1 MKRFWTALAVAF
13 AAIFV
18 IAGCNDY
25 GNTFQGNT
33 GAQLS
38 FLSPADVNAGGPD
51 LVLKVTGA
59 GFVAKTVVQWN
70 GKKLVTTVTTDAS
83 GNVLS
88 VTAVVPAS
96 LTAAPGQASVNTLN
110 PFSGSGQNGLS
121 NSVSFLINPP
131 ANPLPVVSGISPSS
145 APIGSADT
153 AVTIT
158 GSAFIATSDPS
169 GGSQVYWTAGTRQTL
184 SASSIS
190 TTSIQATIPAALL
203 ATAGTATISVYNPP
217 AQTPNCNPTLNC
229 GGAGGGGTSTNAP
242 TFTIG
247 AGASVAKQG
256 DAAEETPAVSAD
268 GRFVSYAAVEGENMQ
283 IFVRDTC
290 QGANSDCQQK
300 TAQVSVASDGT
311 GANAESHAPS
321 ISSDGRYVAFSSSA
335 SNLATGA
342 LAGRQIYL
350 RDTCAGAAAD
360 CKPST
365 QLLSTDEKGALGGL
379 ESILPSVSSSGRFVA
394 FIAVTPAP
402 AGKGTAAAKSGAN
415 GAGGVNSGLRQVFVR
430 DTCLGATGCTPKTTR
445 ISLQPG
451 DGSNTTGRQAG
462 PALSGNA
469 DQVAVSAAR
478 TATLFTKSLAVDDR
492 VFLAITKG
500 QN

>member
-13 AAIFV
+13 AAIFAV
-18 IAGCNDY
+18 VGCNDY

-70 GKKLVTTVTTDAS
+70 GKKLPTTVTTDSS

-96 LTAAPGQASVNTLN
+96 LTATPGQASVNTLN

-121 NSVSFLINPP
+121 NSVAFIINPP
-131 ANPLPVVSGISPSS
+131 ANPLPVVTSISPAS
-145 APIGSADT
+145 APAGSPDT

-158 GSAFIATSDPS
+158 GTSFIAASDPS
-169 GGSQVYWTAGTRQTL
+169 GGSQVYWTNGTRQTL
-184 SASSIS
+184 AASSIS
-190 TTSIQATIPAALL
+190 ATSIQATIPAAFL
-203 ATAGTATISVYNPP
+203 ATAGTATIAVFNPP
-217 AQTPNCNPTLNC
+217 AQPPNCNPTLNC
-229 GGAGGGGTSTNAP
+229 GGSGGGGTSANTP
-242 TFTIG
+242 MFTIG
-247 AGASVAKQG
+247 AGANAAKQG

-268 GRFVSYAAVEGENMQ
+268 GRYVSYAAVEGENLQ

-300 TAQVSVASDGT
+300 TAQISVASDGT
-311 GANAESHAPS
+311 AANAESHAPS
-321 ISSDGRYVAFSSSA
+321 ISADGRYVAFSSSA
-335 SNLATGA
+335 TNLATGA
-342 LAGRQIYL
+342 QTGRQIYL
-350 RDTCAGAAAD
+350 RDTCAGAASD
-360 CKPST
+360 CKPAT

-394 FIAVTPAP
+394 FIAVTPAQTK
-402 AGKGTAAAKSGAN
+402 KGTAAAKPAAN
-415 GAGGVNSGLRQVFVR
+415 SASGVNSGLRQVFVR
-430 DTCLGATGCTPKTTR
+430 DTCLGATGCIPKTTR

-451 DGSNTTGRQAG
+451 DGASTTEKQAG

-469 DQVAVSAAR
+469 EQVAVSAGR
-478 TATLFTKSLAVDDR
+478 TATLFTKSVAVDDR